1 MPGGKPTSP
10 SASAPSASLPVVNG
24 LRKSTAL
31 LRHSLKMRL
40 MHPPKRAPFLRVLQ
54 ATGAET
60 VLDIGA
66 NRGQTAM
73 RLRRG
78 GFTGTIVSCE
88 PLADD
93 YDFLARA
100 AAEDPNWITRREAVG
115 AAAGKAELNV
125 SGRSSSSSI
134 RPVAKRL
141 LDLAPDTAYIGTE
154 RVPMVT
160 AKQIV
165 AEEGLDVRTTVLK
178 ADVQGFEW
186 EVVEGAGDL
195 LSQFA
200 AVVIEMCLSELYEG
214 QRLLPELVTRLT
226 AAGHQLW
233 NIEPGHVDK
242 ADGRMLWCDGIFV
255 RQDIADAAST
265 HHIRG

>member
-1 MPGGKPTSP
+1 MTGSKPASP
-10 SASAPSASLPVVNG
+10 SAAAPSASLPVVNG

-40 MHPPKRAPFLRVLQ
+40 MHPPKRAPLVRVLQ
-54 ATGAET
+54 ATGAQT

-66 NRGQTAM
+66 NRGQTAT

-88 PLADD
+88 PLADE

-100 AAEDPNWITRREAVG
+100 AAEDPHWIARREAVG
-115 AAAGKAELNV
+115 AAAGEVELNV

-141 LDLAPDTAYIGTE
+141 LELAPDIAYVGTE
-154 RVPMVT
+154 RVPVVT
-160 AKQIV
+160 VKHLLVDQ
-165 AEEGLDVRTTVLK
+165 GLDVRTTVLK

-186 EVVEGAGDL
+186 EVLEGAGDL
-195 LSQFA
+195 LGQFA
-200 AVVIEMCLSELYEG
+200 AVVVEMCLSELYEG
-214 QRLLPELVTRLT
+214 QRLLPDLVTRLT

-233 NIEPGHVDK
+233 TIEPGHVDK

-265 HHIRG
+265 HHMR